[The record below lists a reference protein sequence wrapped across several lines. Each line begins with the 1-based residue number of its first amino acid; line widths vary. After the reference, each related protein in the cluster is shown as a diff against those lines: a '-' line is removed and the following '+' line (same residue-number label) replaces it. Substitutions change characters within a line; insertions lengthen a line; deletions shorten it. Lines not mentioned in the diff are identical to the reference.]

1 MEHWKRRFFTI
12 WTGQALSFLGS
23 GLTQFALVWWLTITT
38 GSATVLTFATLI
50 AILPTIVLGPFAG
63 ALADRWNRRLILM
76 LADGTVALV
85 TLTLLM
91 IYLFGELQVW
101 QVYVAVLVRSIAG
114 SFHFPTIQASIS
126 QLVPTEQLTR
136 VSGLN
141 QSLLGMGHIVSP
153 PLGALLL
160 DSFGMGA
167 ALSLDIL
174 TALIAIVPLLFIAIP
189 QPKLTESADVTGIA
203 GHLYHDMRDGLRY
216 VWHWPGLLIA
226 LIMSM
231 LINLVLSP
239 AFALIP
245 ILVSKVLEGSA
256 GMLAIVRMGFG
267 IGVIIGGAL
276 LAAWGG
282 LRNRIVTSLIG
293 LAGVGMA
300 CALVGFSSASMIWLA
315 VAGMFVVGFMM
326 AFTSGP
332 LMAVLQAVVDPGM
345 QARVLALI
353 GSLSSLMAPV
363 GLLVAGPLSDLVGVR
378 LWYFIS
384 AFICVG
390 MSITGF
396 FIPALMTLEQQK
408 TAHLTSDNATI
419 DSATID
425 STGGTS

>member
-1 MEHWKRRFFTI
+1 MKHWKRRFFTI

-38 GSATVLTFATLI
+38 GSATVLTFSTLI
-50 AILPTIVLGPFAG
+50 AVLPTIVLGPFAG
-63 ALADRWNRRLILM
+63 ALADRWNRRLILI
-76 LADGTVALV
+76 LADGVVALA

-167 ALSLDIL
+167 ALSLDVL
-174 TALIAIVPLLFIAIP
+174 TALIAVVPLLFVAIP

-203 GHLYHDMRDGLRY
+203 DHLYHDMRDGLRY
-216 VWHWPGLLIA
+216 VRHWPGLLIA

-267 IGVIIGGAL
+267 IGVIMGGAL
-276 LAAWGG
+276 LAVWGG

-293 LAGVGMA
+293 LAGVGIA
-300 CALVGFSSASMIWLA
+300 CALVGFSSASMMWLA
-315 VAGMFVVGFMM
+315 LAGMFVVGFMM

-408 TAHLTSDNATI
+408 TAHLTSGSETI
-419 DSATID
+419 DSLGSA
-425 STGGTS
+425 S